1 MRKPEADELW
11 AVYQVAAGKQ
21 AGTRVMCPQSQWEE
35 LTLNQPNANVLIQDR
50 IASESDAEKL
60 ARGTSG
66 DAKLKPGQIP
76 DNGRH
81 VIKRPTK
88 S

>member
-1 MRKPEADELW
+1 MRKPEAEELW
-11 AVYQVAAGKQ
+11 AVYQVATGKQ
-21 AGTRVMCPQSQWEE
+21 AGARVMCPQSQWEE
-35 LTLNQPNANVLIQDR
+35 LALNHPNANVLIQDR
-50 IASESDAEKL
+50 IVSESEAEKL

-81 VIKRPTK
+81 VIQRTTDA
-88 S
+88 